1 MYSFHLLKFYDFF
14 LLTDGPC
21 SLDFS
26 KMKTPDNS
34 YNDPTAQELVQ
45 RHRIYSGAS
54 PHSNVHVRPNDKKL
68 NGGGSPQ
75 RRQLFTRTSSSSSSA
90 SKLSPSIP
98 GVPMAAREHV
108 GALYQGGDGGSQL
121 LFGKNNVSL
130 NVVSMNLFFFNFT
143 YKWGLRTALLK
154 QYRHYTLLFM

>member
-1 MYSFHLLKFYDFF
+1 
-14 LLTDGPC
+14 
-21 SLDFS
+21 
-26 KMKTPDNS
+26 MKTPDNS
-34 YNDPTAQELVQ
+34 WNDPTAQELVQ
-45 RHRIYSGAS
+45 RHRIYSQGAS
-54 PHSNVHVRPNDKKL
+54 PHSNAHTRPNDKKL

-108 GALYQGGDGGSQL
+108 GALHQGGDGGSQL

-130 NVVSMNLFFFNFT
+130 NVVSVNFKKFYLYISELLRYYRQLT
-143 YKWGLRTALLK
+143 YLHSEISRSEHRRCQKKSFPPLWSFAL
-154 QYRHYTLLFM
+154 